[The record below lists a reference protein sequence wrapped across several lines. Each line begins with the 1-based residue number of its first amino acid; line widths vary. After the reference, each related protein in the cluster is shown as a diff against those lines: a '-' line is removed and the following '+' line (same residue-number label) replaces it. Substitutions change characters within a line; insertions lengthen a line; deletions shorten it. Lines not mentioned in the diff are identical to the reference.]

1 MKKVP
6 VLYHLQ
12 AADACVNLYD
22 RSARTA
28 LKNRQF
34 EWTSCGERHDKIET
48 GLVEWELDDEYLP
61 VAVGG
66 SLTTNRGV
74 KGENFA
80 RWFKEVEGLSTAELG
95 DFVLSGDE
103 ENLIFESGDFHPVE
117 GLFTMNFG
125 LPFIT
130 VANGKE
136 EFEITADDDTFVFV
150 GDKLVIDMGGV
161 HSATTGRFVINE
173 NAEIY
178 AAVGNQ
184 SLAYTGVNL
193 SVGEAAVIR
202 VYHANR
208 DSKNSVFSV
217 RVSSMV
223 LSVTE
228 KNGEATVA
236 YDPTNPGAVA
246 PMGESLTVGL
256 EQSRMM
262 DVVAA
267 VKGMSFGLIMV
278 CITAIIFAVVKRWQ
292 RAHSQE
298 E

>member
-22 RSARTA
+22 RATRTA

-223 LSVTE
+223 LNVTE

-267 VKGMSFGLIMV
+267 VKGMSFGLIIV

-292 RAHSQE
+292 RGHSQE